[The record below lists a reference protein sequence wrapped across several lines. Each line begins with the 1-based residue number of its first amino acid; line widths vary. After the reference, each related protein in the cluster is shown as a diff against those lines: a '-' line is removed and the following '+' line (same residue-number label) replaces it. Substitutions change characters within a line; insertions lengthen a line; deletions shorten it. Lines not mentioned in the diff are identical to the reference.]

1 MRLFTLAR
9 FGARLEHELLPTLPP
24 GALFPCFT
32 YLPGHMKVGAER
44 RSVVVSPAMATGDEK
59 RAAIVA
65 RQAERE
71 EAERKLK
78 GPSTSPAARPRKPRT
93 NWAATRP
100 IHGNPRGRAPNKP
113 EE

>member
-1 MRLFTLAR
+1 MT
-9 FGARLEHELLPTLPP
+9 
-24 GALFPCFT
+24 
-32 YLPGHMKVGAER
+32 VGAGR
-44 RSVVVSPAMATGDEK
+44 RSVVVSAAMATGDEK

-65 RQAERE
+65 RQAARE
-71 EAERKLK
+71 EAERKAK

-100 IHGNPRGRAPNKP
+100 IHGNPRGRAPSKP

>member
-1 MRLFTLAR
+1 MN
-9 FGARLEHELLPTLPP
+9 
-24 GALFPCFT
+24 
-32 YLPGHMKVGAER
+32 VGAEDL
-44 RSVVVSPAMATGDEK
+44 SVVVSRAMATGDEK